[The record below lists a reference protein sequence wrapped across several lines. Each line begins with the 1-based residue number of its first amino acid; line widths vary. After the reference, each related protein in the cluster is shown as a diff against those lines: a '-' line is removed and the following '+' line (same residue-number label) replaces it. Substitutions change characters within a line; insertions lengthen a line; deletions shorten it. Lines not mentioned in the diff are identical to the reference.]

1 MNPIRI
7 VIADDH
13 ALFREGLKRL
23 LALEQSFLVI
33 GEASNNRE
41 TVQVVARTRP
51 DILILDLK
59 MPSGDALET
68 LRDIGAR
75 SPGTKVIILTAFSE
89 TEDVL
94 SIAQARARGYVLKGV
109 STPTLIEALT
119 KVNAGEIWVDP
130 ELPSRVDFERITR
143 SQVVD
148 FGAPANDTIQALTKR
163 ELEILYLVAEGL
175 SNEEIG
181 KKIFISHKTV
191 KTHIRNIFDKLQVHN
206 RFKAALWVMPRDNA
220 PR

>member
-23 LALEQSFLVI
+23 LTSEESFLVI

-41 TVQVVARTRP
+41 AVDIVARTRP

-68 LRDIGAR
+68 LRDIAAR
-75 SPGTKVIILTAFSE
+75 SPATKVVILTAFSE

-94 SIAQARARGYVLKGV
+94 STAQARARGYLLKGV
-109 STPTLIEALT
+109 S
-119 KVNAGEIWVDP
+119 
-130 ELPSRVDFERITR
+130 
-143 SQVVD
+143 
-148 FGAPANDTIQALTKR
+148 
-163 ELEILYLVAEGL
+163 
-175 SNEEIG
+175 
-181 KKIFISHKTV
+181 
-191 KTHIRNIFDKLQVHN
+191 
-206 RFKAALWVMPRDNA
+206 
-220 PR
+220 

>member
-13 ALFREGLKRL
+13 TLFREGLKRL
-23 LALEQSFLVI
+23 LASDHSFQVM

-41 TVQVVARTRP
+41 TVEVVARLRP

-59 MPSGDALET
+59 MPTGNAVET

-75 SPGTKVIILTAFSE
+75 SPATKVLILTAFSE
-89 TEDVL
+89 KENVL
-94 SIAQARARGYVLKGV
+94 GTAQARARGYALKGI
-109 STPTLIEALT
+109 STPTLIEGLK
-119 KVNAGEIWVDP
+119 KVHAGEIWVDP
-130 ELPSRVDFERITR
+130 DLPSGADFERITR
-143 SQVVD
+143 SQPFD
-148 FGAPANDTIQALTKR
+148 FGPPANDTIQALTKR
-163 ELEILYLVAEGL
+163 ELEILHLVAQGL

-181 KKIFISHKTV
+181 KKIFISRKTV

-206 RFKAALWVMPRDNA
+206 RFKAALWVRPRENA